1 MLQTKP
7 YLSINESRHL
17 VWNVVKWKQRV
28 SYCKIWTCECLNCP
42 YLPGNNIAADNNNTV
57 LKIVTSK
64 PNLYINTYRKKHNEY
79 HTIEKN
85 MDL

>member
-1 MLQTKP
+1 
-7 YLSINESRHL
+7 
-17 VWNVVKWKQRV
+17 
-28 SYCKIWTCECLNCP
+28 LNCP